1 MSLVI
6 LTQES
11 MIFIVITVVW
21 IQNSENM
28 DKSAFIG
35 LDAYSPEPM
44 TKEEIDEM
52 KEDLKD

>member
-1 MSLVI
+1 
-6 LTQES
+6 